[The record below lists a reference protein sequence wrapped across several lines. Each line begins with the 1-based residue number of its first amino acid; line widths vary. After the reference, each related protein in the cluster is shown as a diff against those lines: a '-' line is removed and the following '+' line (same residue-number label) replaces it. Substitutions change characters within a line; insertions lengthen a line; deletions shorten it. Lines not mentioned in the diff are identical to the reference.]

1 MCRGMRNGRRC
12 GRDKRARLL
21 PISIVD
27 IRKFADIANYV
38 AAVAVVNGVN
48 GMIKSQ
54 RIMLDPIRKET
65 RDAYDVGFESI
76 R

>member
-21 PISIVD
+21 SISIVD
-27 IRKFADIANYV
+27 IWKFADIANYV

-54 RIMLDPIRKET
+54 QIMLDPIRKET